1 MHLIRSLTLVA
12 LTAALSFGAASC
24 SSEVTDPPGP
34 TPSSTTA
41 EAVYNTCVDGAVQL
55 WDQHGGDAPITA
67 EDCAAANLISA
78 DRQYVLDGIATIT
91 VEASGT
97 TIEVTGAERIVIT
110 GDDNTVHWRGTP
122 PQIDDQGQRNTA
134 SAA

>member
-1 MHLIRSLTLVA
+1 MRPIRSLTLLA
-12 LTAALSFGAASC
+12 LTAALSVGAASC
-24 SSEVTDPPGP
+24 SSDDTDPPGP

-41 EAVYNTCVDGAVQL
+41 ETVYNACVDGAVQL
-55 WDQHGGDAPITA
+55 WDPDGGDEPITA

-97 TIEVTGAERIVIT
+97 TVDVSGAERIVIT
-110 GDDNTVHWRGTP
+110 GDDNTIRWHGERP
-122 PQIDDQGQRNTA
+122 EIDDQGQRNTD
-134 SAA
+134 AAA